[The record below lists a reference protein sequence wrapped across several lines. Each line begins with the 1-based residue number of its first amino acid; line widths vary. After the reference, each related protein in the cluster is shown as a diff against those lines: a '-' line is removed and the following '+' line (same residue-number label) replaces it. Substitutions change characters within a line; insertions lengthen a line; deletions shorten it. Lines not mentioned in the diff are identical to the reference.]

1 MIFLVADEFEG
12 NGDLGLTGVLSAI
25 FEEVID
31 VELEIKSLEL
41 CGLKSLL
48 VLLSFKLRRRTGF

>member
-1 MIFLVADEFEG
+1 MIFLVADELEG

-31 VELEIKSLEL
+31 VELEIKSSEL
-41 CGLKSLL
+41 SGLKSLL